1 MVVHASPHVA
11 TFLACEIEA
20 ARLVVMWH
28 AKWSN
33 QKSGNPTL
41 LDPVR
46 RTGRNSGVIA
56 GVKTLVLVTPR
67 TSTKL
72 GCRRK
77 LRRKHSSNSQGRARE
92 TIPRAHARARA
103 VLFLHGHC
111 YGPKCFWLN
120 HSTARAKKARKSNSD
135 RSASLRPRCTSAD
148 VGEFQVTAKELAKFS
163 VTKPK
168 G

>member
-1 MVVHASPHVA
+1 MKQPKEKES
-11 TFLACEIEA
+11 FSFD
-20 ARLVVMWH
+20 R
-28 AKWSN
+28 
-33 QKSGNPTL
+33 
-41 LDPVR
+41 VR

-168 G
+168 RVGILPFWRNRNAHHNSPFSKCGD